1 MRMAYVIAIAGAL
14 AALAVSSPAQAQTGM
29 PNHPD
34 AGHVMGFD
42 MDKTVHHFYLYE
54 DGGAIDVSV
63 KDKADKT
70 NLDGIRTHLMHLSQM
85 FGQGNVEM
93 PAMVHETHT
102 MPGLEDLAKLKD
114 KINYTYKDTAQ
125 GGRVEIVTKDKDAL
139 KAVHAFLK
147 YQITDHHTGDKTSV
161 TKRADAKR

>member
-1 MRMAYVIAIAGAL
+1 MRIAYLIATAGAL
-14 AALAVSSPAQAQTGM
+14 AALTVSSPAQAQTGM

-54 DGGAIDVSV
+54 DV
-63 KDKADKT
+63 
-70 NLDGIRTHLMHLSQM
+70 DGIRKHLMQLSQM
-85 FGQGNVEM
+85 FGHGDMEM
-93 PAMVHETHT
+93 PAMVHETHA

-147 YQITDHHTGDKTSV
+147 YQIADHKTGEKTDV
-161 TKRADAKR
+161 TKRGK